1 MNPNFKKKKPLPYK
15 NLGELY
21 IEAVQGEPSIN
32 RLPIV
37 ENGSVLIT
45 RDGVPEDALYQD
57 VSDDNLNRIDVIL
70 NEEEIVKKIDEAIG
84 RQFVNRPESKSY
96 LNLAV
101 SLREAIKTSG
111 SVKEIEAF
119 CKAYMSGTEF
129 INIEKLTTSSIK
141 PLEINNFI
149 TDSFAQKALTT
160 PGDKPLNIDTLLQN
174 VFKYLFINLPAGK
187 SDAGPGEGALVAL
200 SPNISYAEKGDI
212 YIKDYGKVEVKAA
225 RELGGRGGRVWD
237 SVVDQSGMVTALQ
250 KIFPQ
255 HPGKWKVTVI
265 AGAAKGDKNSLI
277 PRSLQNDLQNDPAR
291 MVLYREFITAACKA
305 WFGGEKEDVIK
316 SFGTEAFTKLWLK
329 QIFNTYKTDKK
340 FVGLLSLGLT
350 KYHYATTEAEFV
362 EMEFSNKGYICNT
375 DSNQGRDLAPQLQI
389 Y

>member
-45 RDGVPEDALYQD
+45 RDGVTEDALYQD
-57 VSDDNLNRIDVIL
+57 VRDVNLNRIDVIL

-96 LNLAV
+96 LNLTV

-129 INIEKLTTSSIK
+129 INIKKLTTFSNE

-149 TDSFAQKALTT
+149 TDSFA
-160 PGDKPLNIDTLLQN
+160 QN

-212 YIKDYGKVEVKAA
+212 HIKGYGKVEVKAA
-225 RELGGRGGRVWD
+225 RERGGRGGRVWD

-255 HPGKWKVTVI
+255 HPGEWKVTVI

-277 PRSLQNDLQNDPAR
+277 PRSIQNDPAR

-305 WFGGEKEDVIK
+305 WFGGEKNDVID
-316 SFGTEAFTKLWLK
+316 SFGTEPFVKLWLK
-329 QIFNTYKTDKK
+329 QIFNTYKTDKE

-350 KYHYATTEAEFV
+350 KYHYATTEAEFI

-375 DSNQGRDLAPQLQI
+375 GSNQGRDIAPQLQI

>member
-21 IEAVQGEPSIN
+21 TEAVQGEPSIN

-37 ENGSVLIT
+37 ENGSILIT

-57 VSDDNLNRIDVIL
+57 VSDYNLNRIDVIL
-70 NEEEIVKKIDEAIG
+70 NEKELVEKIDKAIG
-84 RQFVNRPESKSY
+84 HQFANRPGVDLNRPGSKSY

-101 SLREAIKTSG
+101 SLKEAIKTSG
-111 SVKEIEAF
+111 GVKEIEAF

-129 INIEKLTTSSIK
+129 INIKKLTTFSNE

-149 TDSFAQKALTT
+149 TDSFA
-160 PGDKPLNIDTLLQN
+160 QN

-212 YIKDYGKVEVKAA
+212 HIKGYGKVEVKAA
-225 RELGGRGGRVWD
+225 RERGGRGGRVWD
-237 SVVDQSGMVTALQ
+237 SVVDQSGMVIALQ

-265 AGAAKGDKNSLI
+265 AGADRGDKNSLI
-277 PRSLQNDLQNDPAR
+277 PRNLEKDPAR

-305 WFGGEKEDVIK
+305 WFGGEKNDVID
-316 SFGTEAFTKLWLK
+316 SFGTEPFVKLWLK
-329 QIFNTYKTDKK
+329 QIFNTYKTDKE

-350 KYHYATTEAEFV
+350 KYHYATTEAEFI

-375 DSNQGRDLAPQLQI
+375 GSNQGRDIAPQLQI